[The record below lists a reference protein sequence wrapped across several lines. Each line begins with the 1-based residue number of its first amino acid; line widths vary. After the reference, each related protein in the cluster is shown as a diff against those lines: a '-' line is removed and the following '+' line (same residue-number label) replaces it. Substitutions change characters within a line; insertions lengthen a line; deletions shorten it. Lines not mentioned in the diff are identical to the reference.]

1 MNKNIFII
9 ILISMTSMLGH
20 AVSLK
25 ELNESIKN
33 TDNSIQITKKK
44 MKEIGDVAFLPD
56 LYFVLADLYHEKSR
70 LLFEEA
76 RIKAPKK
83 NVEELDLTASRK
95 AKKMAIESYYRFTEN
110 YPKDPNQD
118 KAFYNIAL
126 SYRELGQ
133 IEDMVEVLKKIT
145 KEFPNSSFW
154 EESQLK
160 LGDYFFEVKK
170 EFELAIDIYQKI
182 LDRDGNTYAG
192 LALYKIGWCYINLNK
207 FDQALHSFENLL
219 TTTNNMVNASAIDT
233 SEKDI
238 RRDAL
243 IAMVWPYTEIEK
255 LPVEKQDAVN
265 YFEKLSHDKVTLIQ
279 VFNRLGKRLLTKNR
293 YKETTRI
300 FGRLLEVQYELDAL
314 VQSANSFYESY
325 KKSKT
330 KYDLAKVTGVL
341 LDTANNLK
349 NAHYVES
356 KNKLN
361 GMNNLEIYAR
371 DFITELNKQAILE
384 KKPELQNQV
393 IDFYEKYF
401 IAFAKNKYTSDM
413 KTNLAELYF
422 EQRKFDQA
430 GILYEQIYTEK
441 KDIKILQSAIR
452 SYSESLK
459 IEDKLTRLEIEEAR
473 SGYRDLGL
481 AYMKLRPS
489 DKAVVDIRFNIA
501 KIYYDQRDFDKA
513 IKEFKKFI
521 TDYRNS
527 DKFKTAVNLVLDIY
541 NQREDYDSLI
551 AFGQSVVTSGGRNIA
566 SDSGF
571 TQEVAEIV
579 KQAQFRKIEDKVG
592 DPRNRDYAKKML
604 ELGKKYKGSSL
615 GDLALYE
622 AFSSLKKKRDPA
634 FYQAGEEL
642 LSKHS
647 DSKYAKEVVA
657 DLGNIA
663 IQSGDY
669 NRAADYFEKF
679 MSLYPQDPLTKK
691 LLLSAGALRENQ
703 GDFDKAIQHYRQSG
717 VPFKKVADLYAR
729 AKKWRD
735 LVQYASRHV
744 ETLAGR
750 YYTGLSFERVGDSS
764 NAISNLQKV
773 TQMTAQDE
781 SEKVMVAHALFLIA
795 KNNLKDYRDLQFGQG
810 DDAAV
815 TKIKADK
822 LNSLN
827 GVFSNVIQFGN
838 GKWVIGSLYS
848 LGLAHKEFADF
859 LTKAP
864 LPSGLTPDLITAYKQ
879 AIQAQ
884 VADYRSKASQYFK
897 SCLENAEKYE
907 VFTLYVRGCLSQGD
921 YLVDES
927 KDEVI
932 VRKPINR
939 ETPEVKSIRA
949 SLMEKPDQIPL
960 ILSLGKIYIKNKD
973 FGMAKLAMGRVLELQ
988 PQNDQAL
995 AYLGV
1000 IDIHNQDYSSAK
1012 DYFTKSMAA
1021 NPKSDLAILGQLA
1034 LYKKF
1039 QFKNLESK
1047 LANKPITNKSQYSQ
1061 MHPWIDELL

>member
-349 NAHYVES
+349 NV
-356 KNKLN
+356 
-361 GMNNLEIYAR
+361 
-371 DFITELNKQAILE
+371 
-384 KKPELQNQV
+384 
-393 IDFYEKYF
+393 
-401 IAFAKNKYTSDM
+401 
-413 KTNLAELYF
+413 
-422 EQRKFDQA
+422 
-430 GILYEQIYTEK
+430 
-441 KDIKILQSAIR
+441 
-452 SYSESLK
+452 
-459 IEDKLTRLEIEEAR
+459 
-473 SGYRDLGL
+473 
-481 AYMKLRPS
+481 
-489 DKAVVDIRFNIA
+489 
-501 KIYYDQRDFDKA
+501 
-513 IKEFKKFI
+513 
-521 TDYRNS
+521 
-527 DKFKTAVNLVLDIY
+527 
-541 NQREDYDSLI
+541 
-551 AFGQSVVTSGGRNIA
+551 
-566 SDSGF
+566 
-571 TQEVAEIV
+571 
-579 KQAQFRKIEDKVG
+579 
-592 DPRNRDYAKKML
+592 
-604 ELGKKYKGSSL
+604 
-615 GDLALYE
+615 
-622 AFSSLKKKRDPA
+622 
-634 FYQAGEEL
+634 
-642 LSKHS
+642 
-647 DSKYAKEVVA
+647 
-657 DLGNIA
+657 
-663 IQSGDY
+663 
-669 NRAADYFEKF
+669 
-679 MSLYPQDPLTKK
+679 
-691 LLLSAGALRENQ
+691 
-703 GDFDKAIQHYRQSG
+703 
-717 VPFKKVADLYAR
+717 
-729 AKKWRD
+729 
-735 LVQYASRHV
+735 
-744 ETLAGR
+744 
-750 YYTGLSFERVGDSS
+750 
-764 NAISNLQKV
+764 
-773 TQMTAQDE
+773 
-781 SEKVMVAHALFLIA
+781 
-795 KNNLKDYRDLQFGQG
+795 
-810 DDAAV
+810 
-815 TKIKADK
+815 
-822 LNSLN
+822 
-827 GVFSNVIQFGN
+827 
-838 GKWVIGSLYS
+838 
-848 LGLAHKEFADF
+848 
-859 LTKAP
+859 
-864 LPSGLTPDLITAYKQ
+864 
-879 AIQAQ
+879 
-884 VADYRSKASQYFK
+884 
-897 SCLENAEKYE
+897 
-907 VFTLYVRGCLSQGD
+907 
-921 YLVDES
+921 
-927 KDEVI
+927 
-932 VRKPINR
+932 
-939 ETPEVKSIRA
+939 
-949 SLMEKPDQIPL
+949 
-960 ILSLGKIYIKNKD
+960 
-973 FGMAKLAMGRVLELQ
+973 
-988 PQNDQAL
+988 
-995 AYLGV
+995 
-1000 IDIHNQDYSSAK
+1000 
-1012 DYFTKSMAA
+1012 
-1021 NPKSDLAILGQLA
+1021 
-1034 LYKKF
+1034 
-1039 QFKNLESK
+1039 
-1047 LANKPITNKSQYSQ
+1047 
-1061 MHPWIDELL
+1061 